1 MSSARRTALRRA
13 WLVTKPFLMPAIA
26 ARFASKPRG
35 PGFRRVLT
43 AQAFSWGGDIALMG
57 EGRRP
62 FLAGL
67 GSFLVGHLAYVSAFR
82 SRSSVPLLASPGRR
96 RFLAGGAL
104 LSGGMALAAG
114 RKDPKLAVP
123 VAAYGATLATMV
135 ASAAAIDHDRGR
147 GLVLPGAALFLLSD
161 SLIGVRMFLAGER
174 TAALDAG
181 VMTTYIAAQWC
192 ISEGMTRA

>member
-1 MSSARRTALRRA
+1 MSSARQTALRRA

-43 AQAFSWGGDIALMG
+43 AQTFSWGGDIALMG

-67 GSFLVGHLAYVSAFR
+67 GSFLVAHVAYISAFR

-96 RFLAGGAL
+96 RFLLGSGL
-104 LSGGMALAAG
+104 LSGGMALAVT
-114 RKDPKLAVP
+114 RKDPKLAAP

-161 SLIGVRMFLAGER
+161 SLIGARMFLAGER
-174 TAALDAG
+174 TAALDSG
-181 VMTTYIAAQWC
+181 VMTTYVAAQWC
-192 ISEGMTRA
+192 ISEGMSGP